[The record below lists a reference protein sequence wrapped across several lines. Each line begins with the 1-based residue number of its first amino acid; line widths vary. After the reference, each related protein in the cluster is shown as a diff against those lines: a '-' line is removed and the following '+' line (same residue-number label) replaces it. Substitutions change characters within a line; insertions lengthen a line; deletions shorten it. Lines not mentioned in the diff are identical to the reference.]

1 MVCYA
6 RFSRKTELTG
16 YTYISVYTGIY
27 KHIQAYHILL
37 CFTLLQFAESVF
49 FFLPNWRQPYIVRW
63 QLAIKYFLI
72 KVCTFLDI
80 MLLTLNRLQCNVN
93 VTFVCMGKPK
103 NLCNLICCNTCSG
116 AVVWNKTH
124 NISKVCLC
132 AYGER
137 QTDRQRHRETD
148 RKEERDDEMETE
160 RSSWLVWNL

>member
-1 MVCYA
+1 
-6 RFSRKTELTG
+6 
-16 YTYISVYTGIY
+16 
-27 KHIQAYHILL
+27 
-37 CFTLLQFAESVF
+37 
-49 FFLPNWRQPYIVRW
+49 
-63 QLAIKYFLI
+63 
-72 KVCTFLDI
+72 

-103 NLCNLICCNTCSG
+103 NLCNLIYCNTCSG

-160 RSSWLVWNL
+160 RSS